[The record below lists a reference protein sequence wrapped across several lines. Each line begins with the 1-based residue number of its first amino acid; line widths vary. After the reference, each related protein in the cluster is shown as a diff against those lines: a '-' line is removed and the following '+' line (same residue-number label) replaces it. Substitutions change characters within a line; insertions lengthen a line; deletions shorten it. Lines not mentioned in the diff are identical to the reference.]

1 MKLANKTEK
10 KKVTKTTAKVWAV
23 RGLAI
28 VLAALF
34 VITGL
39 IAILP
44 VF

>member
-1 MKLANKTEK
+1 MK
-10 KKVTKTTAKVWAV
+10 KKDVKKMTV
-23 RGLAI
+23 RIIAI

-44 VF
+44 AI

>member
-1 MKLANKTEK
+1 MK
-10 KKVTKTTAKVWAV
+10 KKDVKKMAV
-23 RGLAI
+23 RVIAI

-44 VF
+44 TF

>member
-1 MKLANKTEK
+1 MKKSEVK
-10 KKVTKTTAKVWAV
+10 KMAV
-23 RGLAI
+23 RIIAI

-44 VF
+44 AF